1 MKEHISTAVLGFSMC
16 IAIIILAVNITLIFK
31 PLYFY
36 DVKSLNV
43 VKDSQISEDVIK
55 ANYNYTIDYLSPVN
69 TEKEYKLPSLPSSV
83 NGAIHFEQVKVIFVN
98 ITYALYFCL
107 SISLFMVL
115 KYNFINIKRFLKYST
130 TLLFVLPVML
140 AIPFI
145 INFDDS
151 FTAFHKLFFNNDY
164 WLFDPDKDPI
174 IKILP
179 EQFFF
184 HCAVL
189 IIFLLVLAG
198 CFLLLTY
205 KKKGDLTKN

>member
-1 MKEHISTAVLGFSMC
+1 MC
-16 IAIIILAVNITLIFK
+16 IAIIILAINITLIFK

-43 VKDSQISEDVIK
+43 AKESQISEDVIR
-55 ANYNYTIDYLSPVN
+55 ANYNYTIDYLSPLN
-69 TEKEYKLPSLPSSV
+69 KEKEYKLPSLPSSI
-83 NGAIHFEQVKVIFVN
+83 NGAIHFQQVKVIFIN
-98 ITYALYFCL
+98 ITYVLYFCL
-107 SISLFMVL
+107 SISLFVVS

-145 INFDDS
+145 FNFDSS

-184 HCAVL
+184 HCAIL
-189 IIFLLVLAG
+189 IIFLLVIAG
-198 CFLLLTY
+198 CILLFMF
-205 KKKGDLTKN
+205 KRKGESSKIINN